1 MAKKITRTITQSHIV
16 VGELKDNQII
26 EIGSIV
32 EDVKVDEVKALKI
45 IRKAFPERNVLV
57 LEVKIEEGLY
67 EISQDD
73 FVKYGKKVESPA
85 EEVQEPTE
93 EVVA

>member
-16 VGELKDNQII
+16 VGELQDNQII

-73 FVKYGKKVESPA
+73 FVKYGKKVEAPV
-85 EEVQEPTE
+85 EEAKESSE